1 MSFYSDVMSSD
12 MYESALWKELT
23 DKNGNEIS
31 VALSM
36 IGEIP
41 VSRMLKTQFSIDET
55 AELIIKLPEDLVR
68 TYYIEDVNE
77 HDNYYYI
84 DYKRDYIYFSK
95 NLVHQTFLIR
105 YYGTRFEAIS
115 ANKIFTNIDN
125 TGQPTEFLD
134 NILNSVHDVVEVC
147 NKINNLPDLIDTLET
162 EEENLSNQI
171 TTIEEDINTAIKTNS
186 QLNITKNNAISINQT
201 LTDNITKG
209 EEVNVSLL
217 NNTSAGTNLSSTLET
232 QITTGNNLST
242 ELATKTE
249 QANNSKTNLDSVIPE
264 GKELISNISKTDNY
278 NVEIEANQLVKNDVT
293 GDYEYTLN
301 HNQNSLKCKFQF
313 FDEEGYEIFN
323 MGHVIDKD
331 NYKVVNDEQIK
342 IKVTINK
349 GYWGGT
355 I

>member
-41 VSRMLKTQFSIDET
+41 TSRMLKTQFSIDET

-84 DYKRDYIYFSK
+84 DYRRDYIYFSK

-147 NKINNLPDLIDTLET
+147 KKINNLPDLIDTLET

-186 QLNITKNNAISINQT
+186 QLNVSRNKANETNNTLNKTNSTATLTNTTLENNITSGKTLNTTLENNITSANTAKSTLDTVLPSAETAVNKITKCDNQIKEIQSSD
-201 LTDNITKG
+201 LVKN
-209 EEVNVSLL
+209 EETGFYEYTWNH
-217 NNTSAGTNLSSTLET
+217 NLSSTK
-232 QITTGNNLST
+232 I
-242 ELATKTE
+242 K
-249 QANNSKTNLDSVIPE
+249 LDIRDSE
-264 GKELISNISKTDNY
+264 GD
-278 NVEIEANQLVKNDVT
+278 
-293 GDYEYTLN
+293 
-301 HNQNSLKCKFQF
+301 
-313 FDEEGYEIFN
+313 
-323 MGHVIDKD
+323 
-331 NYKVVNDEQIK
+331 KVVDLGRVKDDKNYIVANDKQEYLYIK
-342 IKVTINK
+342 LDT
-349 GYWGGT
+349 GSWQGT
-355 I
+355 T

>member
-55 AELIIKLPEDLVR
+55 AEFIIKLPENLVR

-134 NILNSVHDVVEVC
+134 NILNSVHDVVEIC
-147 NKINNLPDLIDTLET
+147 NKIENLPELIQTLET

-171 TTIEEDINTAIKTNS
+171 TTIEEDINTAIKTNNN
-186 QLNITKNNAISINQT
+186 LNTTKNKANETNNT
-201 LTDNITKG
+201 LNKTNSTATT
-209 EEVNVSLL
+209 L
-217 NNTSAGTNLSSTLET
+217 NNELKNKIDNANTLSDDLRGKIDSGNLLYESLGE
-232 QITTGNNLST
+232 
-242 ELATKTE
+242 K
-249 QANNSKTNLDSVIPE
+249 NSIADGLIFRLNTVIPE
-264 GKELISNISKTDNY
+264 AKDLISSISVTDNFY
-278 NVEIEANQLVKNDVT
+278 VKLKGSDFKLNLDT
-293 GDYEYTLN
+293 GLYEYILN
-301 HNQNSLKCKFQF
+301 HGMNSEKCCFEF
-313 FDEEGYEIFN
+313 RDSEGDRIIDL
-323 MGHVIDKD
+323 GRVIDKN
-331 NYKVVNDEQIK
+331 NYLVINDVAEDISC
-342 IKVTINK
+342 TMNR

-355 I
+355 N

>member
-41 VSRMLKTQFSIDET
+41 TSRMLKTQFSIDET
-55 AELIIKLPEDLVR
+55 AELIIKLPENLVK
-68 TYYIEDVNE
+68 TFYMEDVNE

-147 NKINNLPDLIDTLET
+147 KKINNLPDLIDTLET

-186 QLNITKNNAISINQT
+186 QLNSTRNKANEINSILSETNSNGNSINETLIRSITNGTKLNTSLENNITNGTTLSSELINNTNNANTIKNTLDTVLPSAENMVNKITKCDNQIKEIQSSD
-201 LTDNITKG
+201 LIKN
-209 EEVNVSLL
+209 EETGFYEYTWNH
-217 NNTSAGTNLSSTLET
+217 NLSSTK
-232 QITTGNNLST
+232 I
-242 ELATKTE
+242 K
-249 QANNSKTNLDSVIPE
+249 LDIRDSE
-264 GKELISNISKTDNY
+264 GD
-278 NVEIEANQLVKNDVT
+278 
-293 GDYEYTLN
+293 
-301 HNQNSLKCKFQF
+301 
-313 FDEEGYEIFN
+313 
-323 MGHVIDKD
+323 
-331 NYKVVNDEQIK
+331 KVVDLGRVKDDKNYIVANDKQEYLYIK
-342 IKVTINK
+342 LDTGSWK
-349 GYWGGT
+349 GT
-355 I
+355 T